1 MIGPKDLKNAAATL
15 ALELNEAGLLNIN
28 GVPIRTLLRIIER
41 HLREL
46 VPEKCSI
53 LGCRNEAR
61 YTSGFCGVC
70 DVVHNAGKGTRKA
83 DDSVD

>member
-15 ALELNEAGLLNIN
+15 ALELNEAGLLNIE
-28 GVPIRTLLRIIER
+28 GIPTRKLLGIIEK

-46 VPEKCSI
+46 VPEKCATI
-53 LGCRNEAR
+53 DCRNEAR

-70 DVVHNAGKGTRKA
+70 DLLHNDGKGTRK
-83 DDSVD
+83 